1 MLNQLKIRDFAL
13 IENLDLDFRKGM
25 TSLTGESGSG
35 KSLIFDAICTVLG
48 AKCNTLNIR
57 SGAKRY
63 QIEAEFSLKDLPAA
77 AAYLEDRGIEAEDGK
92 LVLRKELN
100 QEGKS
105 RIQVNDALVPAQFL
119 KELGSLLAEIHRQNE
134 QISIL
139 ERTKQLEI
147 LDTFAANQDLKKQY
161 QKSYTVY
168 RTLKNR
174 LIELET
180 QKEDREKKKEIYEY
194 QIQEIANA
202 KLREDEEDKLIEEEK
217 ILIRSEKILQYLS
230 GMAEELNGSEES
242 ALRHFTKILHHSE
255 RLGSIDPVYQPLT
268 QDVQDIYYKLRD
280 LLTLINDNEEEIQFS
295 LERMETVQ
303 NRLDQISRLKKKYGG
318 KSVSELI
325 QYAKTIENELEIFQS
340 GMENLGNLKE
350 ELEKEKK
357 KLCDVSIKLSQSR
370 RSVIP
375 MIESAISHEL
385 ESLGMK
391 DAKLQVIMRWETAP
405 EGDVEE
411 GGKKYY
417 LTDSGL
423 DQVDFYFSANIGE
436 KPRPLRKI
444 ASGGEISRLMLALK
458 TALNCTEKGKLILFD
473 EIDSGISGEVAF
485 KVAQKLK
492 KISETEQ
499 LLLITHQQCIAAA
512 STEQIHVEKV
522 SKDQR
527 TQTVAKKVNGEK
539 RIRELAKMISGENVT
554 SSALEHAKELL
565 KKEAV

>member
-391 DAKLQVIMRWETAP
+391 DAKLQVIMRW
-405 EGDVEE
+405 
-411 GGKKYY
+411 
-417 LTDSGL
+417 
-423 DQVDFYFSANIGE
+423 
-436 KPRPLRKI
+436 
-444 ASGGEISRLMLALK
+444 
-458 TALNCTEKGKLILFD
+458 
-473 EIDSGISGEVAF
+473 
-485 KVAQKLK
+485 
-492 KISETEQ
+492 
-499 LLLITHQQCIAAA
+499 
-512 STEQIHVEKV
+512 
-522 SKDQR
+522 
-527 TQTVAKKVNGEK
+527 
-539 RIRELAKMISGENVT
+539 
-554 SSALEHAKELL
+554 
-565 KKEAV
+565 

>member
-303 NRLDQISRLKKKYGG
+303 NRLDQISR
-318 KSVSELI
+318 
-325 QYAKTIENELEIFQS
+325 
-340 GMENLGNLKE
+340 
-350 ELEKEKK
+350 
-357 KLCDVSIKLSQSR
+357 
-370 RSVIP
+370 
-375 MIESAISHEL
+375 
-385 ESLGMK
+385 
-391 DAKLQVIMRWETAP
+391 
-405 EGDVEE
+405 
-411 GGKKYY
+411 
-417 LTDSGL
+417 
-423 DQVDFYFSANIGE
+423 
-436 KPRPLRKI
+436 
-444 ASGGEISRLMLALK
+444 
-458 TALNCTEKGKLILFD
+458 
-473 EIDSGISGEVAF
+473 
-485 KVAQKLK
+485 
-492 KISETEQ
+492 
-499 LLLITHQQCIAAA
+499 
-512 STEQIHVEKV
+512 
-522 SKDQR
+522 
-527 TQTVAKKVNGEK
+527 
-539 RIRELAKMISGENVT
+539 
-554 SSALEHAKELL
+554 
-565 KKEAV
+565 